1 MERTLADWD
10 AGFLSHARSQLKL
23 EASRMFCERRLPASR
38 AEWEPWRRTLRASLW
53 ELLGTPPNHALDL
66 DLKILRTTRMDG
78 YRIDN
83 VIYQSRPRFYVTASL
98 YVPDGAGPFPAVLSV
113 HGHFGEGH
121 LADRVQAR
129 AHNLARDGYVCL
141 SVDAFGAGER
151 ATTHGLYEYHGAH
164 LGTSVYDV
172 GETLMGLQIVDNMRG
187 VSLLRSL
194 PCVLADRIGVTGASG
209 GGNQT
214 MWVAAMDDRIAAAV
228 PVVSVGTFEAYVAG
242 SNCICETLPG
252 VVLLTEMAGI
262 LALIAPRALKICN
275 ALKDTN
281 PTFHPAEMLRS
292 FAAAR
297 PVYQALGADERLAYQ
312 VFNLPHGYW
321 SEVREA
327 MFGWFD
333 RWLKGI
339 GDGSPRPEKSFR
351 TLPMEQLMCFRK
363 GKRPP
368 IVPSISVFCRKRGE
382 ELIAAA
388 RAKKSMSSAAKR
400 KELRRILRM
409 ADALILKDVHDLGPE
424 AIAGRTWRRMVV
436 STVSGEHFAL
446 LLIAPEDVKAGY
458 AIIPKVEGK
467 TGSPD
472 PALVDQ
478 ALARGQGVL
487 LFTEGIFGDLEHNT
501 AIHHDTTRAYLWMG
515 KTFMGERARG
525 LELMASFLRKRSKG
539 PLSLAGTGEGALA
552 ALFCAAV
559 NGGFARLDLS
569 GMPGSYLHRSGKS
582 PFSLGVHL
590 PGFLAW
596 GDVALAVALTEAD
609 VTITRPL
616 HMDGAPFNRQ
626 AMQRLQSDV
635 AHFGKVCG
643 LRAVRFNGSSFAGPS
658 RKPVVVNRQSSGKS
672 RFRINS

>member
-10 AGFLSHARSQLKL
+10 KGFISHAHTQMML
-23 EASRMFCERRLPASR
+23 EATRMFCERRLPANR
-38 AEWEPWRRTLRASLW
+38 AEWESWRRTLRARLW
-53 ELLGTPPNHALDL
+53 ELLGTPPDDMLDL
-66 DLKILRTTRMDG
+66 DMRVLGTIRMDG
-78 YRIDN
+78 YRIDK
-83 VIYQSRPRFYVTASL
+83 VIYQSRPGFYVTSCL
-98 YVPDGAGPFPAVLSV
+98 YVPDGPGPFPAVLSV

-121 LADRVQAR
+121 LADRVQGR
-129 AHNLARDGYVCL
+129 AHHLAREGYVCL

-151 ATTHGLYEYHGAH
+151 ATTHGHYEYHGAH

-172 GETLMGLQIVDNMRG
+172 GETLMGMQIVDNMRG

-194 PCVLADRIGVTGASG
+194 PCVRADRIGVTGASG

-214 MWVAAMDDRIAAAV
+214 MWVAAMDERLAAAV

-252 VVLLTEMAGI
+252 AVLLTEMSGI

-281 PTFHPAEMLRS
+281 SSFYPAEMLRS
-292 FAAAR
+292 FVAAR
-297 PVYQALGADERLAYQ
+297 PVYQALGADERLTYQ

-321 SEVREA
+321 TEVREA
-327 MFGWFD
+327 MYGWFD

-339 GDGSPRPEKSFR
+339 GDGSPRPEKWFR
-351 TLPMEQLMCFRK
+351 TLPQEQLLCFRK

-368 IVPSISVFCRKRGE
+368 IVASISEFCRKRGE
-382 ELIAAA
+382 ELIAEA
-388 RAKKSMSSAAKR
+388 RAKKSMSPAAKR
-400 KELRRILRM
+400 KELRGVLHM
-409 ADALILKDVHDLGPE
+409 DGALILKEVRDLGPE
-424 AIAGRTWRRMVV
+424 IIAGRTWQRMVI
-436 STVSGEHFAL
+436 STVSGEHFML
-446 LLIAPEDVKAGY
+446 LLIAPEDAKAGY

-472 PALVDQ
+472 PALAEQ

-487 LFTEGIFGDLEHNT
+487 LFTEGSFGDLEHNT

-515 KTFMGERARG
+515 RTFMGERARG
-525 LELMASFLRKRSKG
+525 IELMASFLRKRSKG
-539 PLSLAGTGEGALA
+539 PLTLAGTGEGALA

-559 NGGFARLDLS
+559 NGGFPRLELS
-569 GMPGSYLHRSGKS
+569 EMPGTFLHTSGKS

-590 PGFLAW
+590 PGFLGW
-596 GDVALAVALTEAD
+596 GDIALAVALTQAD
-609 VTITRPL
+609 VTLARPL
-616 HMDGAPFNRQ
+616 HMDGSPFNRK
-626 AMQRLQSDV
+626 AMQRLQRDV

-643 LRAVRFNGSSFAGPS
+643 VRAVKFKVSGSA
-658 RKPVVVNRQSSGKS
+658 NR
-672 RFRINS
+672 